1 MSENTKKGLT
11 KKQIAFD
18 LEVAQLKKYYPRA
31 NWNYAY
37 EDIKKHMKAN
47 GFEWKQG
54 SVYVS
59 KKPIGYSKVR
69 QIVRSFINNNIWIN
83 KCMRDCRV
91 TRVDTRVYN
100 ITNLFNRDVNIPV
113 RQDYKDKTDEKRHI
127 KELKQNGFQPSRG
140 IISAM
145 ERIDKAYGKYT
156 NLQTISDIYK
166 GKEPALTPEIKSCAK
181 EIGDSLKSQ
190 ELSRVSY
197 R

>member
-1 MSENTKKGLT
+1 MS
-11 KKQIAFD
+11 KKQVAFD
-18 LEVAQLKKYYPRA
+18 LDTEALQKYYPKE
-31 NWNYAY
+31 NWRQSY
-37 EDIKKHMKAN
+37 EDIKKIMKEN
-47 GFEWKQG
+47 DFSWQQG

-59 KKPIGYSKVR
+59 KENK
-69 QIVRSFINNNIWIN
+69 NIKEVFDAVDELCVEHPWIN

-91 TRVDTRVYN
+91 TSVGRQHDLTPQ
-100 ITNLFNRDVNIPV
+100 FDKEADVPV
-113 RQDYKDKTDEKRHI
+113 RENYKDKTDEKRHI

-166 GKEPALTPEIKSCAK
+166 GKEKALTPEIKSCAK

>member
-1 MSENTKKGLT
+1 MS
-11 KKQIAFD
+11 KKQVAFD
-18 LEVAQLKKYYPRA
+18 LDTENLKKYYPKES
-31 NWNYAY
+31 WNYAY
-37 EDIKKHMKAN
+37 EDIKKIMRAE
-47 GFEWKQG
+47 GFQWQQG

-59 KKPIGYSKVR
+59 KADK
-69 QIVRSFINNNIWIN
+69 NIKEVANTVDKLCKEHPWIN

-91 TRVDTRVYN
+91 TSVGRQHDLTPQ
-100 ITNLFNRDVNIPV
+100 FDKEADVLV
-113 RQDYKDKTDEKRHI
+113 RENYKDKTDEKRHI

-145 ERIDKAYGKYT
+145 ERIDKAHGKYT
-156 NLQTISDIYK
+156 DLQTISNIYK
-166 GKEPALTPEIKSCAK
+166 DKEPALTPEIKFCAK

>member
-1 MSENTKKGLT
+1 MAKS

-18 LEVAQLKKYYPRA
+18 LDTEALQKYYPKE
-31 NWNYAY
+31 NWRQSY
-37 EDIKKHMKAN
+37 EDIKKIMKEN
-47 GFEWKQG
+47 DFSWQQG

-59 KKPIGYSKVR
+59 NNYVSEIYVERLLEK
-69 QIVRSFINNNIWIN
+69 FINDNQWIN
-83 KCMRDCRV
+83 KSMRDCKV
-91 TRVDTRVYN
+91 TSVGKTYN
-100 ITNLFNRDVNIPV
+100 LNILFNKEADVPV
-113 RQDYKDKTDEKRHI
+113 RENYKDKTDEKKHI
-127 KELKQNGFQPSRG
+127 KELKQNGYQPSRG
-140 IISAM
+140 IISTM

-156 NLQTISDIYK
+156 DLQTISDIYK

>member
-1 MSENTKKGLT
+1 MS
-11 KKQIAFD
+11 KKQVAFD
-18 LEVAQLKKYYPRA
+18 LDTENLKKYYPKKS
-31 NWNYAY
+31 WNYAY
-37 EDIKKHMKAN
+37 EDIKKIMKSE
-47 GFEWKQG
+47 GFQWQQG

-59 KKPIGYSKVR
+59 KADK
-69 QIVRSFINNNIWIN
+69 NIKEVFNTVDKLCKEHPWIN

-91 TRVDTRVYN
+91 TSVGRQHDLTPQ
-100 ITNLFNRDVNIPV
+100 FDKEADVPV
-113 RQDYKDKTDEKRHI
+113 REEYKDKTDEKRHI